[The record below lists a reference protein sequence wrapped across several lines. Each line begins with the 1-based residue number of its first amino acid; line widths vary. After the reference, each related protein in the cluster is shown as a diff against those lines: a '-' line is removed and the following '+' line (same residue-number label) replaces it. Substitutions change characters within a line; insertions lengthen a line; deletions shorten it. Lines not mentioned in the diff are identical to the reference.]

1 MKYAPHLK
9 TLMASGAS
17 LQTGKIM
24 PKLTELKAI
33 IVDATGTE
41 LAREEEDLFKAE
53 KPAGYIL
60 FKRNCVS
67 KQQVK
72 DLVAAMRSCTGRD
85 DVPVLIDQEGGT
97 VARLKAPEWKEYPSA
112 KTFGD
117 MAKKSHAEAFK
128 ATQLNSL
135 QMAHDLAALGI
146 TVNCAP
152 VVDVPAPDCHEFL
165 AASRTYSN
173 DPELVGTLS
182 EAVCRGLLEGGIT
195 PVIKHIPGHGRARV
209 DSHLALPIADVSHS
223 TLSATDFKPFKHLS
237 QSDMKTA
244 LWAMAA
250 HVVYSALDPDSAASI
265 SRRITDEVVRGEI
278 GFQGVLLADDVSM
291 KALGGTLESRVKAT
305 MAAGMDLTM
314 LCNAPFADRA
324 LALSVTP
331 KLTAAAAG
339 RIAAAEHTRSLKSG
353 KQNGRSRNATV

>member
-1 MKYAPHLK
+1 M
-9 TLMASGAS
+9 
-17 LQTGKIM
+17 QNGKIM
-24 PKLTELKAI
+24 PKLTDLKAI
-33 IVDATGTE
+33 IIDATGTE
-41 LAREEEDLFKAE
+41 LTREEEDLFKSE
-53 KPAGYIL
+53 KPAGFIL

-72 DLVAAMRSCTGRD
+72 ELVAAMRACVGRD

-97 VARLKAPEWKEYPSA
+97 VSRLKAPEWKEYPSA
-112 KTFGD
+112 KHFGD
-117 MAKKSHAEAFK
+117 MLAKSRTDAFK

-135 QMAHDLAALGI
+135 HMAHDLADLGI

-152 VVDVPAPDCHEFL
+152 VADVPAPDCHEFL

-173 DPELVGTLS
+173 DPELVGFLG
-182 EAVCRGLLEGGIT
+182 EAVCRGLLEGGVT
-195 PVIKHIPGHGRARV
+195 PVIKHIPGHGRAMV
-209 DSHLALPIADVSHS
+209 DSHLALPVADVSHKE
-223 TLSATDFKPFKHLS
+223 LSEIDFKPFKSLAKT
-237 QSDMKTA
+237 DMKTA

-250 HVVYSALDPDSAASI
+250 HVVYSALDPDSAASV

-314 LCNAPFADRA
+314 LCNAPFADRC
-324 LALSVTP
+324 
-331 KLTAAAAG
+331 AG
-339 RIAAAEHTRSLKSG
+339 LVGNPEADDGGSGTDRS
-353 KQNGRSRNATV
+353 GRKTTC

>member
-1 MKYAPHLK
+1 MRY
-9 TLMASGAS
+9 S
-17 LQTGKIM
+17 
-24 PKLTELKAI
+24 ELKAI

-41 LAREEEDLFKAE
+41 LTREEEDLFKSE
-53 KPAGYIL
+53 KPAGFIL

-72 DLVAAMRSCTGRD
+72 ELVAAMRACVGRD
-85 DVPVLIDQEGGT
+85 DIPVLIDQEGGT
-97 VARLKAPEWKEYPSA
+97 VSRLKAPEWKEYPSA
-112 KTFGD
+112 KSFGD
-117 MAKKSHAEAFK
+117 IAKKSRTEAFM

-135 QMAHDLAALGI
+135 HMAHDLLEMGI

-173 DPELVGTLS
+173 DPELVGYLG

-195 PVIKHIPGHGRARV
+195 PVIKHIPGHGRAKV
-209 DSHLALPIADVSHS
+209 DSHLALPVADVSHS
-223 TLSATDFKPFKHLS
+223 DLAATDFKPFEHLS

-265 SRRITDEVVRGEI
+265 SRRITDVVVRGEI

-314 LCNAPFADRA
+314 LCNAPFADRT

-339 RIAAAEHTRSLKSG
+339 RIEAAE
-353 KQNGRSRNATV
+353 KQRANGRKQDERSRTATV

>member
-1 MKYAPHLK
+1 
-9 TLMASGAS
+9 
-17 LQTGKIM
+17 M
-24 PKLTELKAI
+24 PKLTDFKAI
-33 IVDATGTE
+33 IIDATGTE
-41 LAREEEDLFKAE
+41 LTREEEDLFKSE
-53 KPAGYIL
+53 KPAGFIL

-72 DLVAAMRSCTGRD
+72 DLVAAMRACVGRD
-85 DVPVLIDQEGGT
+85 DAPVLIDQEGGT
-97 VARLKAPEWKEYPSA
+97 VSRLKAPDWKEYPTA

-117 MAKKSHAEAFK
+117 IAKKSRTEAFK

-135 QMAHDLAALGI
+135 QMAHDLADLGI

-152 VVDVPAPDCHEFL
+152 VADVPAPDCHEFL

-173 DPELVGTLS
+173 DPELVGFLS
-182 EAVCRGLLEGGIT
+182 EAVCRGLLEGGVT
-195 PVIKHIPGHGRARV
+195 PVIKHIPGHGRAKV
-209 DSHLALPIADVSHS
+209 DSHLALPVADVSHKE
-223 TLSATDFKPFKHLS
+223 LSEMDFKPFKYLVKT
-237 QSDMKTA
+237 DMKTA

-250 HVVYSALDPDSAASI
+250 HVVYSALDPDSAASV

-278 GFQGVLLADDVSM
+278 GFEGVLLADDVSM

-314 LCNAPFADRA
+314 LCNAPFADRV

-331 KLTAAAAG
+331 KLTTAAAG
-339 RIAAAEHTRSLKSG
+339 RIEAAEKQRVNSWKQDERNRS
-353 KQNGRSRNATV
+353 ATV